1 MLNDNDLIQ
10 YTGQRLLERGFQCF
24 FRFFFKKIE
33 GRPFII
39 EPIHQDLFD
48 TFQKI
53 YDLECLRQ
61 IINIPPRSAK
71 TTMAK
76 YFIAYCLAQNPR
88 CNFIYTSFSQTLLS
102 GIAEELKGILEHP
115 IYKTMYVESV
125 SSEDVEEKPLDDFWK
140 QYALK
145 TYGKASYS
153 NKLIRTASGGVI
165 LFASVGSA
173 ITGMG
178 AGIRGSKKFSGCLI
192 MDDLQKPIEVHSEV
206 MRNKTNRYFEE
217 TLLSRLN
224 DSNVPI
230 INIQQRLHV
239 EDLSGYLID
248 NYKFNL
254 LRKPLIVNGVCQ
266 IPSQYDEKR
275 LHEIQVNSYLFSSQY
290 QQEPILDGGEMI
302 KKDWILYYPVEAK
315 FNYTRIF
322 MTMDTA
328 SKIEEANDYTVMAC
342 WGIYNGKLHLLDVI
356 RGKWQALELINQV
369 IAFWNRWK
377 QLSQYKVCDCVYIED
392 KNSGTMLIQ
401 SLQAKTGLPVV
412 SYIPDGSKYNRLLPC
427 LPYIEAGGLYLPNN
441 ENYGINKDLINEMIA
456 FRMDMTHS
464 HDDFVD
470 NLTMAIIMGISKLN
484 VSTFEV
490 L

>member
-1 MLNDNDLIQ
+1 MDNLDPQ
-10 YTGQRLLERGFQCF
+10 YIGHRLLERGFKDWFIFCF
-24 FRFFFKKIE
+24 KTIE

-39 EPIHQDLFD
+39 EPLHNDLFQF
-48 TFQKI
+48 FQDI
-53 YDLECLRQ
+53 YDLNILRGV
-61 IINIPPRSAK
+61 INIPPRSAK
-71 TTMAK
+71 TTMGK
-76 YFIAYCLAQNPR
+76 YFIAYCLAQNPK

-115 IYKTMYVESV
+115 LYKAMYVEGIT
-125 SSEDVEEKPLDDFWK
+125 SENVEDKPLDDFWL
-140 QYALK
+140 QYAIK

-153 NKLIRTASGGVI
+153 NKIIRTASGGVI
-165 LFASVGSA
+165 LFVSVGAA

-230 INIQQRLHV
+230 LNIQQRLHV
-239 EDLSGYLID
+239 EDLSGYLLD
-248 NYKFNL
+248 NYEFTLIK
-254 LRKPLIVNGVCQ
+254 KPLVIDGVCQ

-275 LHEIQVNSYLFSSQY
+275 LKEIQVNQYLFSSQY

-302 KKDWILYYPVEAK
+302 KKDWILYYPIESK
-315 FNYTRIF
+315 INYTRIF

-328 SKIEEANDYTVMAC
+328 SKIAEANDYTVMCC
-342 WGIYNGKLHLLDVI
+342 WGIYNGKLHLLDII
-356 RGKWQALELINQV
+356 RGKWQALDLINQV
-369 IAFWNRWK
+369 VTFWNRWK
-377 QLSQYKVCDCVYIED
+377 QLSQYKMCDGVYIED
-392 KNSGTMLIQ
+392 KASGIMLIQ
-401 SLQAKTGLPVV
+401 ALQGKTGMPIIP
-412 SYIPDGSKYNRLLPC
+412 YEPDGSKYNRLTPC
-427 LPYIEAGGLYLPNN
+427 LGYIQAGGLYLPDN
-441 ENYGINKDLINEMIA
+441 ENYGINKDLINEMIS
-456 FRMDMTHS
+456 FRMDMTHT

-484 VSTFEV
+484 ISTFEV